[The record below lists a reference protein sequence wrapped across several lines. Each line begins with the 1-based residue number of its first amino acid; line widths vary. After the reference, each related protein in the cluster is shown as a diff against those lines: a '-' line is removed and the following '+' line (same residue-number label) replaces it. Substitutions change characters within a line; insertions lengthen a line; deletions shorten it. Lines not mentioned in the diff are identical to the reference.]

1 MRVNTNRIT
10 RAAQVATALGLA
22 GFLLAPVAA
31 SASSGVKLKGLF
43 EITPG
48 VCTSSGGVTSGSYF
62 EMITPVSGVAVPNTS
77 SPCGTDSDTPLSP
90 GTSGGLSTTGYQP
103 NPSPEFD
110 SSGNGLANLITQP
123 AEFVGVYFAE
133 STNPTDPQTGTAV
146 KKPKIIDTNGVLS
159 GKLPAWSVG
168 WNNLNFNQGA
178 PKPTG
183 AAGTTT
189 GPTGTYNSTTK
200 AYTLTWQSEISG
212 GPFNGFTGV
221 WYLTGKFKA
230 AS

>member
-1 MRVNTNRIT
+1 MRVDKARIT

-31 SASSGVKLKGLF
+31 TASSGTKLKGVF
-43 EITPG
+43 DITAG
-48 VCTSSGGVTSGSYF
+48 QCTSSGAVTSGSYF
-62 EMITPVSGVAVPNTS
+62 EMLTPGGVGVANTS
-77 SPCGTDSDTPLSP
+77 SPCGTDTETPLAP
-90 GTSGGLSTTGYQP
+90 GTSGGLSTKAYQP
-103 NPSPEFD
+103 NPNPEFD

-123 AEFVGVYFAE
+123 AEFEGVYFAE
-133 STNPTDPQTGTAV
+133 STNPTDPQTATAV
-146 KKPKIIDTNGVLS
+146 KKPKIIDTNGALS
-159 GKLPAWSVG
+159 GNLSAWSVG

-189 GPTGTYNSTTK
+189 GPTGTYNATTK
-200 AYTLTWQSEISG
+200 VYTLTWQSEISG

-221 WYLTGKFKA
+221 WFLTGKFKA
-230 AS
+230 VS

>member
-1 MRVNTNRIT
+1 MRVSKALIT
-10 RAAQVATALGLA
+10 RAAQVAAAVGLA
-22 GFLLAPVAA
+22 GVLLSPVSA
-31 SASSGVKLKGLF
+31 SASSGVKLKGVF
-43 EITPG
+43 DITAG

-62 EMITPVSGVAVPNTS
+62 EMLSPGDVGVPNTS
-77 SPCGTDSDTPLSP
+77 SPCGTDTYTPLSP

-178 PKPTG
+178 PKPAG

>member
-1 MRVNTNRIT
+1 MRVNAGVIA
-10 RAAQVATALGLA
+10 RAATVVTALGLTGLLLGPAA
-22 GFLLAPVAA
+22 GA
-31 SASSGVKLKGLF
+31 ASSGVKLKGVF

-48 VCTSSGGVTSGSYF
+48 QCTSSGGVTSGSYF

-77 SPCGTDSDTPLSP
+77 SPCGTNTDTPLLP
-90 GTSGGLSTTGYQP
+90 GTSGGLSTKAYQP
-103 NPSPEFD
+103 NPNPEFD

-159 GKLPAWSVG
+159 GNLAGWSVG

-189 GPTGTYNSTTK
+189 GPTGTYNSKTG
-200 AYTLTWQSEISG
+200 AYTLTWTSEISG
-212 GPFNGFTGV
+212 GPFNDFTGEWFLV
-221 WYLTGKFKA
+221 GKFKA